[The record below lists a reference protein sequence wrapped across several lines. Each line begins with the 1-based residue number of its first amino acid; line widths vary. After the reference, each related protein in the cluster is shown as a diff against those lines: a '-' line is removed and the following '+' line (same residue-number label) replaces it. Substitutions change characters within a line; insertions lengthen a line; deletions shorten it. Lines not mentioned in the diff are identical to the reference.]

1 MKIIHTADWH
11 LGQTFFEYD
20 RKGEQTLFLTWFREQ
35 VKVHEVNVLFTAG
48 DLFDIPNL
56 SAELQRQYYTFF
68 KEVTAKNFALQI
80 IIIAGNH
87 DSEAQLE
94 VLNSLT
100 VWGIVKR
107 TEEGNIDFDHLIVP
121 LGKREYC
128 LVVPYLRQ
136 EDYPESDAYAE
147 GVQVMYRELFDTLPM
162 PDKSKLFIVMWY
174 LQAMCSKILE
184 KNRAERTIIGRL
196 ECFSPEV
203 FDEEIAYTALGNL
216 HCTQRVSRHEN
227 VRYAGAPLP
236 MLFAEKITKKVY

>member
-1 MKIIHTADWH
+1 M
-11 LGQTFFEYD
+11 
-20 RKGEQTLFLTWFREQ
+20 
-35 VKVHEVNVLFTAG
+35 LFTAG

-94 VLNSLT
+94 VLNSLLVSMDVT

-162 PDKSKLFIVMWY
+162 PDKSKLFIVM
-174 LQAMCSKILE
+174 CSKILE
-184 KNRAERTIIGRL
+184 KKRAERTIIGRL